1 MSYDPLEYFKQKY
14 PLEYTIFL
22 ECMTRFEDI
31 RRDVYQDLD
40 KNVLPLKIEFGVS
53 YDNVNQKTRLE
64 AQPDGM
70 FFIASIVRTVL
81 NNIYSNNQ
89 DELAA
94 LEEKAKQRIF
104 KNVDFVICWNCRYP
118 NNKEF
123 NFCEKC
129 KTQLKRLP

>member
-1 MSYDPLEYFKQKY
+1 MSYDPLEYFKQRY

-53 YDNVNQKTRLE
+53 YDNVNKKTRLE

-70 FFIASIVRTVL
+70 FFIASIVRDST
-81 NNIYSNNQ
+81 
-89 DELAA
+89 
-94 LEEKAKQRIF
+94 
-104 KNVDFVICWNCRYP
+104 
-118 NNKEF
+118 
-123 NFCEKC
+123 
-129 KTQLKRLP
+129 